1 MANSAA
7 NRPRHPHRMPS
18 ARRQILRPSRDSAA
32 RQAALAAM
40 RGMLEKTGFDLPQ
53 FEEMR
58 SRSRAEL
65 QTALERYRAEAN
77 ERAPAMQKVVAR
89 SAEHWLRGHRVVS
102 ALAPADSFYSVGAAD
117 AITATY
123 GIDLTAQT
131 IAPFANTAQITVD
144 EPSSVDALDGFVDF
158 LFSWQNPTEQ
168 DLMCTL
174 TGVLGV
180 TATAIVTA
188 DGYWWP
194 LTPKPSSEIDV
205 YAELDVTLVDAFG
218 AITSPPYQSTQ
229 AQQAAHLSVE
239 GAFFEEG
246 TIAGQDIFRGYVLQY
261 TELIVPAG
269 ATLDLSLTCEISWVG
284 YNGGCQFI
292 AAGNGRELSAFGV
305 FINTEPAPAAAV

>member
-1 MANSAA
+1 MTNSTL
-7 NRPRHPHRMPS
+7 NRPRHPHRPPS
-18 ARRQILRPSRDSAA
+18 ARRQILRLDRDAA
-32 RQAALAAM
+32 AFAAM
-40 RGMLEKTGFDLPQ
+40 RSALEKAGFDLSR
-53 FEEMR
+53 FDDMR
-58 SRSRAEL
+58 SKRRAEL
-65 QTALERYRAEAN
+65 RTALARYRAEAD
-77 ERAPAMQKVVAR
+77 ERAPAMKKVVAR
-89 SAEHWLRGHRVVS
+89 SGEHWLRSNRAVS

-117 AITATY
+117 GITATS

-144 EPSSVDALDGFVDF
+144 EPSGVGALDGLVEF
-158 LFSWQNPTEQ
+158 LFSWQNPTGQ

-194 LTPKPSSEIDV
+194 FTPSPVSQIDV

-218 AITSPPYQSTQ
+218 NITSPPYQSTQ

-239 GAFFEEG
+239 GGFFEEG
-246 TIAGQDIFRGYVLQY
+246 AIAGQDIFRGYILQY
-261 TELIVPAG
+261 TDLIVPAG
-269 ATLDLSLTCEISWVG
+269 ATLDLSLTCEIVWLG

-292 AAGNGRELSAFGV
+292 AAGDGRELSAFGV
-305 FINTEPAPAAAV
+305 FINTKPAPTA